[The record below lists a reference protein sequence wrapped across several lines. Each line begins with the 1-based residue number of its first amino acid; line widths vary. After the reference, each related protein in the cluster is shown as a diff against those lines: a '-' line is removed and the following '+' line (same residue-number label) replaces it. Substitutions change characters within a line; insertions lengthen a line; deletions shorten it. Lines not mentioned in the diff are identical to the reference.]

1 MEEFQNIGSCS
12 GGDPFAL
19 QVLDDSMEPEFPS
32 GCLIIIDPAGVIE
45 NDAYVFAKFEGEYIF
60 RQLKI
65 DHSDEQKKYS
75 LVATNGDHE
84 ELPIPGVE
92 AIQGRII
99 QRAGRR
105 RKEHKHY
112 I

>member
-12 GGDPFAL
+12 GSDPFAL
-19 QVLDDSMEPEFPS
+19 QVLDDSMEPEFPT

-45 NDAYVFAKFEGEYIF
+45 NDAYVFAKYQGEYIF
-60 RQLKI
+60 RQLKV
-65 DHSDEQKKYS
+65 SVTDEGKKYT

-84 ELPIPGVE
+84 ELEIPGTE
-92 AIQGRII
+92 AIYGRII
-99 QRAGRR
+99 QRAGKR

-112 I
+112 V

>member
-12 GGDPFAL
+12 GSDPFAL

-45 NDAYVFAKFEGEYIF
+45 NDAFVFAKYEGEYIF

-65 DHSDEQKKYS
+65 DLSDEQKKYS
-75 LVATNGDHE
+75 LVATNGDHK
-84 ELPIPGVE
+84 ELPLPGVE

-99 QRAGRR
+99 QRAGKR